1 MATAEELLPIIRKVI
16 KEEVSY
22 RLDKLEGKIKEI
34 ALLRSS
40 IDDCQQGLKEHEK
53 SIMYNGNQITELLN
67 ETIPNFSKKFDDLA
81 ENMCTKILD
90 IDIHRRKGSPDN

>member
-22 RLDKLEGKIKEI
+22 RLDKLEGKINEI

-53 SIMYNGNQITELLN
+53 SIT
-67 ETIPNFSKKFDDLA
+67 
-81 ENMCTKILD
+81 
-90 IDIHRRKGSPDN
+90 